1 MIGKMPRLAREKML
15 PPLIAASAGLI
26 CYALFV
32 NRSLDLS
39 VIGYSVAPAERV
51 LAGEVPYRDFLFNY
65 TPGVLFVNALLMK
78 TFGVTL
84 MVTRL
89 GLLAFKLLTLMT
101 LFHVARRLTSAWGA
115 LIPVALTLC
124 WLGHRQIFNVYP
136 DQYLILFALLGLVSM
151 LNFTRSANVWW
162 AALSGMAIGIA
173 LIFKHNVGLYLFA
186 AGAVAMALNY
196 VMTSDGPLFQNPRKR
211 EVITGFLAFL
221 IGFGIIAG
229 SLVMYLAY
237 NDALGAMINHFLH
250 HALEYREAR
259 SVGLPPLS
267 SIAIASLGLIIGIA
281 GGLIILRKAP
291 GSFLLY
297 SSFMLALISLGLLF
311 PGRASR
317 LKESAIASVAYF
329 PPVFFAAALGLTFWQ
344 LGKRI
349 ANQIERRK
357 WWARN
362 GDISIA
368 GLFAI
373 GEYLEVFPRADHYH
387 LVRVLPPVMLFL
399 YLVTARSLPDL
410 KRYFQ
415 KRLPSSDQ
423 AAILVCS
430 APFLLL
436 AIIGL
441 LDTWRPQFDSSFHL
455 KDRTGLSM
463 ERGRG
468 ILVERRQAELAQG
481 LVEMVEHNSAADDFI
496 FSFSRRGSGAYF
508 LAGRRNPSRLLWWS
522 SVGITEDDRKAALT
536 MIDLKIPKLIIIQ
549 EIPQN
554 LGLVDQI
561 SHGYVH
567 IGTISDI
574 AVYDRI
580 TR

>member
-1 MIGKMPRLAREKML
+1 MPRQALQKML

-26 CYALFV
+26 CYSLFV
-32 NRSLDLS
+32 NRGLGLS

-78 TFGVTL
+78 AFGVTL

-89 GLLAFKLLTLMT
+89 GLLAFKLLTLMA

-136 DQYLILFALLGLVSM
+136 DQYLILFALLGLVLM
-151 LNFTRSANVWW
+151 LNFTWGANAWW

-173 LIFKHNVGLYLFA
+173 LIFKHNVGLYLFT
-186 AGAVAMALNY
+186 AGAVAMAMNF
-196 VMTSDGPLFQNPRKR
+196 VMTSDAPLLRSRLKR
-211 EVITGFLAFL
+211 EAITGFVAFL
-221 IGFGIIAG
+221 TGFGIITG
-229 SLVMYLAY
+229 SLVMYLAH

-250 HALEYREAR
+250 HAIEYREAR

-267 SIAIASLGLIIGIA
+267 SIAVASVGLIIGLA
-281 GGLIILRKAP
+281 CGLIVLRKAP
-291 GSFLLY
+291 RFFQLY
-297 SSFMLALISLGLLF
+297 SFFAVVLVSLALLF
-311 PGRASR
+311 PGRAYR

-329 PPVFFAAALGLTFWQ
+329 PPVFFAAALGLAFWQ
-344 LGKRI
+344 LRKRI
-349 ANQIERRK
+349 ANPIERQK

-362 GDISIA
+362 GDISIV
-368 GLFAI
+368 GLFAMA
-373 GEYLEVFPRADHYH
+373 EYLEVFPRADHYH
-387 LVRVLPPVMLFL
+387 LVRVLPPVLLFL
-399 YLVTARSLPDL
+399 YLVIARSLPDL

-415 KRLPSSDQ
+415 KRLPSPHRE
-423 AAILVCS
+423 AILVSS

-441 LDTWRPQFDSSFHL
+441 LDTWWPQFDSRLHL
-455 KDRTGLSM
+455 KDKTELSM
-463 ERGRG
+463 TRGRG
-468 ILVERRQAELAQG
+468 IFVERRQAELAQG
-481 LVEMVEHNSAADDFI
+481 LVEMVEHNSSADDFI
-496 FSFSRRGSGAYF
+496 FSFSQRGSSVYF

-522 SVGITEDDRKAALT
+522 SVGITEEDRKATLT
-536 MIDLKIPKLIIIQ
+536 MIELTSPKLIIIQ
-549 EIPQN
+549 EIPAN
-554 LGLVDQI
+554 RGLVDQI
-561 SHGYVH
+561 STGYVH

-580 TR
+580 IR